1 MFGKKAVDEKKSPS
15 IIAIAAGKGGVGKS
29 AVTANLALALHR
41 LGYHVGVIDADIYG
55 PSLRRML
62 PENVMPEQIGS
73 IIKPAISNGIELI
86 SMGHFRQD
94 AHATVVRAPIAN
106 GLITQFLDQVQW
118 GPLDFLLIDFPP
130 GTGDVQITLSQRAR
144 LSGALLVTTPQQI
157 AVLDVKKCLRMF
169 DQVEIPILGIV
180 ENMSYFVESSGQKVY
195 PLGKGGGRALAEQ
208 CGHFYLGDLPLHP
221 LIGKALD
228 EGRSLF
234 EIPGT
239 EADSLQQRFLKL
251 AEDVVE
257 QTKCLEEEEK
267 QALGSFELTWQGG
280 R

>member
-1 MFGKKAVDEKKSPS
+1 MFGKKSPVEKKLPA

-29 AVTANLALALHR
+29 AVTANLALGLHR
-41 LGYHVGVIDADIYG
+41 LGYRVGVVDADIYG

-62 PENVMPEQIGS
+62 PEDVMPEQVGS
-73 IIKPAISNGIELI
+73 IIKPAVSHGIELI

-94 AHATVVRAPIAN
+94 AQATVVRAPIAN
-106 GLITQFLDQVQW
+106 GLISQFLDQVQW

-144 LSGALLVTTPQQI
+144 LNGALLVTTPQQI
-157 AVLDVKKCLRMF
+157 AVLDVKKCVRMF

-180 ENMSYFVESSGQKVY
+180 ENMSYFVESTGQSVY
-195 PLGKGGGRALAEQ
+195 PLGRGGGRSLAERG
-208 CGHFYLGDLPLHP
+208 GHLFLGELPLHP

-234 EIPGT
+234 EIPGA
-239 EADSLQQRFLKL
+239 EAEMLQERFLKL
-251 AEDVVE
+251 AQDVAE
-257 QTKCLEEEEK
+257 QAQMLEEEEK
-267 QALGSFELTWQGG
+267 NALGSFELAWQGE